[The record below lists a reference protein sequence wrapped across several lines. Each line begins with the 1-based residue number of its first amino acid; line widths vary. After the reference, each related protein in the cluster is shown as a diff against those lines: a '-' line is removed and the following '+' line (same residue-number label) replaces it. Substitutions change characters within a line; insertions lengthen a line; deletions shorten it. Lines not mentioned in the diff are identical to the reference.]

1 MTVEVGRTD
10 RRHVRRAET
19 IDQLIEVAVQVMA
32 EQGAGGL
39 SLGEVARRMG
49 IRPPSLYVYFASKN
63 AVYDAVFAL
72 GWRMVNEVLR
82 ALPDVAADTDP
93 ETALQAHAEAFV
105 RWSVEHPVYA
115 QLMLWRP
122 VPNWEPSAEAF
133 VPAVV
138 ALDLTRQRIAS
149 LQQLG
154 LLRDVGLDELVNAWT
169 AINTGVIS
177 RQLANAPHE
186 PFDTGSFTSVLPALV
201 AMYTAHYRAVPPIP
215 TTKRKP

>member
-1 MTVEVGRTD
+1 MAVEVGKSD
-10 RRHVRRAET
+10 RRHVRRSET
-19 IDQLIEVAVQVMA
+19 IDQLIAVAVQVMS

-72 GWRMVNEVLR
+72 GWRMATDVLR
-82 ALPDVAADTDP
+82 DLPELDADSDP
-93 ETALQAHAEAFV
+93 ETVLQVSAAAFV
-105 RWSVEHPVYA
+105 RWSVEHPVHA

-122 VPNWEPSAEAF
+122 VPNWAPSDQAF
-133 VPAVV
+133 EPAVE
-138 ALDLTRQRIAS
+138 ALDLTRQMLAK
-149 LQQLG
+149 LQQFG
-154 LLRDVGLDELVNAWT
+154 LLRDVPLDELLNAWT
-169 AINTGVIS
+169 SINTGVIS

-201 AMYTAHYRAVPPIP
+201 AMYAAHYRAVQP
-215 TTKRKP
+215 TPKTKGKS